1 MPKITSTSK
10 GRNQKG
16 DQIVGYMSTEVKPH
30 TASKASHSMKTFDV
44 ESKTPNPMRKTHQ
57 ARNPAVSHSTVQVG
71 GQLSEFNLQL
81 QQIRDQEESVKKAIE
96 TSDMLLRLKGP

>member
-1 MPKITSTSK
+1 MPKIPSTGK

-16 DQIVGYMSTEVKPH
+16 DHQIVGYMSTEIKPH
-30 TASKASHSMKTFDV
+30 TASKASHSMKTFDA

-81 QQIRDQEESVKKAIE
+81 Q
-96 TSDMLLRLKGP
+96 

>member
-16 DQIVGYMSTEVKPH
+16 DQILGYMSTEVKPH

-71 GQLSEFNLQL
+71 GQLSEYNLQL
-81 QQIRDQEESVKKAIE
+81 QSIRV
-96 TSDMLLRLKGP
+96 